1 MRPTILYLAKVDLQ
15 LAGKTVLITGASG
28 GIGRALAETFAAEGA
43 TLALCASARAAELAA
58 YVAKRDWRDR
68 AACFSGDLTDPTS
81 VARIFAEAEARFGR
95 VDVCVANAGAW
106 PRANELLHEASA
118 LRIRATLDANLF
130 SALWTAR
137 EFLASSSRSGPRAD
151 GHGAALTFIG
161 STAGQFGER
170 HHADY
175 ACAKAGLRGLVAS
188 LKNEIVLVDPYGRVN
203 MVQPGWT
210 ATHMVRP
217 ELAQPGTIQRVTRTM
232 PLRQL
237 ARAADIARM
246 VAALSSP
253 ALSRHVTGEIV
264 TVAGGMEG
272 RVLWNPE
279 DIDESAV
286 RERLQ

>member
-1 MRPTILYLAKVDLQ
+1 MDLQ

-28 GIGRALAETFAAEGA
+28 GIGRALAEVFAAEGA
-43 TLALCASARAAELAA
+43 SLALCASAHAAELADR
-58 YVAKRDWRDR
+58 VAERDWKAR
-68 AACFSGDLTDPTS
+68 AACFTGDLTDPTS
-81 VARIFAEAEARFGR
+81 VARIFTEAEARFGR
-95 VDVCVANAGAW
+95 VDACVANAGAW
-106 PRANELLHEASA
+106 PRANELLHEASVE
-118 LRIRATLDANLF
+118 RIRATLDANLF

-137 EFLASSSRSGPRAD
+137 AFLESLRRRAPRAD
-151 GHGAALTFIG
+151 GHGASLTFIG
-161 STAGQFGER
+161 STAGHFGER

-188 LKNEIVLVDPYGRVN
+188 LKNEIVLLDPYGRVN

-217 ELAQPGTIQRVTRTM
+217 ELAERGTIQRVTRTM

-237 ARAADIARM
+237 ARAADIARL
-246 VAALSSP
+246 VAGLTSHT
-253 ALSRHVTGEIV
+253 LSRHITGEVI

-279 DIDESAV
+279 DIDETAV
-286 RERLQ
+286 RERLTQE